1 MTEIE
6 KLKSQLRTT
15 EMETVIQNI
24 YFWETEEQLKTE
36 IRNLKNE
43 NEALQAQIKDITETY
58 TNTLKKLLKN
68 RKEEK

>member
-24 YFWETEEQLKTE
+24 YFWETEEQLKAK
-36 IRNLKNE
+36 IRDLKAE
-43 NEALQAQIKDITETY
+43 NEQLKAKLKETEETY

>member
-24 YFWETEEQLKTE
+24 YFWETEEQLKAK
-36 IRNLKNE
+36 IRDLKAE
-43 NEALQAQIKDITETY
+43 NEQLKAKLKETEETY
-58 TNTLKKLLKN
+58 TNTLKKILKN

>member
-43 NEALQAQIKDITETY
+43 NEALHAQIKDITETY
-58 TNTLKKLLKN
+58 TNTLKNILK
-68 RKEEK
+68 KKG